1 MVDVVLAYIE
11 KDNKYLML
19 LRNKRLKDLN
29 KNKYVGVGG
38 HVEVGESNDMAM
50 IREIKE
56 ETNLD
61 VLEYKYRGVVY
72 FNNGLYEE
80 NMYLYHVTKFS
91 GIVKECDEGT
101 LYWVDKKDIFNLN
114 LWEGDKYFLKP
125 FMETDKLINLK
136 MYYKGDKLVR
146 WEDCENK

>member
-11 KDNKYLML
+11 KDDKYLML

-38 HVEVGESNDMAM
+38 HVEKGETFDDAM
-50 IREIKE
+50 KREIKE

-61 VLEYKYRGVVY
+61 VLDYKYRGVVY
-72 FNNGLYEE
+72 FNNGVYEE
-80 NMYLYHVTKFS
+80 NMYLYHVTKFK
-91 GIVKECDEGT
+91 GVIKECDEGT
-101 LYWVDKKDIFNLN
+101 LYWIPKSEIFNLN
-114 LWEGDKYFLKP
+114 LWEGDKYFLEP
-125 FMETDKLINLK
+125 FMNSDKMINLK

-146 WEDCENK
+146 WEEN

>member
-11 KDNKYLML
+11 KDDKYLML

-38 HVEVGESNDMAM
+38 HVEKGETFDDAM
-50 IREIKE
+50 KREIKE

-61 VLEYKYRGVVY
+61 VLDYKYRGIVY
-72 FNNGLYEE
+72 FNNGVYEE
-80 NMYLYHVTKFS
+80 NMYLYHVTKFK
-91 GIVKECDEGT
+91 GVIKECDEGT
-101 LYWVDKKDIFNLN
+101 LYWIPKNEIFNLN

-125 FMETDKLINLK
+125 FMNTDKMINLK

-146 WEDCENK
+146 WEEN

>member
-1 MVDVVLAYIE
+1 MIDVVLAYIE

-38 HVEVGESNDMAM
+38 HVEEGESNDMAM

-114 LWEGDKYFLKP
+114 LW
-125 FMETDKLINLK
+125 
-136 MYYKGDKLVR
+136 
-146 WEDCENK
+146 

>member
-11 KDNKYLML
+11 KDDKYLML

-38 HVEVGESNDMAM
+38 HVEKGEPFDDAM
-50 IREIKE
+50 KREIKE

-61 VLEYKYRGVVY
+61 VLDYKYRGVVY
-72 FNNGLYEE
+72 FNNGVYEE
-80 NMYLYHVTKFS
+80 NMYLYHVTKFK
-91 GIVKECDEGT
+91 GVIKECDEGT
-101 LYWVDKKDIFNLN
+101 LYWIPKSEIFNLN
-114 LWEGDKYFLKP
+114 LWEGDKYFLEP
-125 FMETDKLINLK
+125 FMNSDKMINLK

-146 WEDCENK
+146 WEEN

>member
-11 KDNKYLML
+11 KDDKYLML

-38 HVEVGESNDMAM
+38 HVEKGETFDDAM
-50 IREIKE
+50 KREIKE

-61 VLEYKYRGVVY
+61 VLDYKYRGVVY
-72 FNNGLYEE
+72 FNNGVYEE
-80 NMYLYHVTKFS
+80 NMYLYHVTKFK
-91 GIVKECDEGT
+91 GVIKECDEGT
-101 LYWVDKKDIFNLN
+101 LYWIPKSEIFNLN

-146 WEDCENK
+146 WEEN

>member
-11 KDNKYLML
+11 KDDKYLML

-38 HVEVGESNDMAM
+38 HVEKGETFDDAM
-50 IREIKE
+50 KREIKE

-61 VLEYKYRGVVY
+61 VLDYKYRGVVY
-72 FNNGLYEE
+72 FNNGVYEE
-80 NMYLYHVTKFS
+80 NMYLYHVTKFK
-91 GIVKECDEGT
+91 GVIKECDEGT
-101 LYWVDKKDIFNLN
+101 LYWIPKSEIFNLN
-114 LWEGDKYFLKP
+114 LWEGDKYFLEP
-125 FMETDKLINLK
+125 FMNSDKMINLK

-146 WEDCENK
+146 WEENWK

>member
-38 HVEVGESNDMAM
+38 HVEKGESNDMAM

-72 FNNGLYEE
+72 FNNGIYEE

-91 GIVKECDEGT
+91 GVIKECDEGT

-146 WEDCENK
+146 WEKNED